1 MTRSG
6 RLYRDGIAAFA
17 LLALT
22 ALFAAILN
30 NRPQAILSGDFNVV
44 DGDSLLRNGERLR
57 LLGIDAPEY
66 RQQCERDGGAWP
78 CGRQA
83 RTLLVKLL
91 QGGSAECRGNARER
105 YDRLLVTCRMNGAD
119 LNGEMVRRGMAVS
132 FGSYRSEESEARV
145 AQAGMWAG
153 SFERPQEFRRAQQ
166 AQQAQGSDPLKKA
179 ADFIRHLAGWD

>member
-1 MTRSG
+1 VTRSG

-44 DGDSLLRNGERLR
+44 DGDSPLRNGERLR

-78 CGRQA
+78 CGQQA
-83 RTLLVKLL
+83 RASLVKFL
-91 QGGSAECRGNARER
+91 QGGLPECRGNDRDR
-105 YDRLLVTCRMNGAD
+105 YDRRLVTCRMNGGD

-132 FGSYRSEESEARV
+132 FGSYGSEEIEARV
-145 AQAGMWAG
+145 TQAGMWAG
-153 SFERPQEFRRAQQ
+153 SFERPQEFRREQE
-166 AQQAQGSDPLKKA
+166 AQQAQGSGLLKKE
-179 ADFIRHLAGWD
+179 ADFIRHLAGLD

>member
-17 LLALT
+17 RLALT

-44 DGDSLLRNGERLR
+44 DGDSPLRNGERLR
-57 LLGIDAPEY
+57 LRGIDPPEY

-78 CGRQA
+78 CGQQA
-83 RTLLVKLL
+83 RASLVKLL
-91 QGGSAECRGNARER
+91 QGGSAECRGNDRDR

-153 SFERPQEFRRAQQ
+153 SFERPQEFRREQEV
-166 AQQAQGSDPLKKA
+166 QQAQGSDPLKKE
-179 ADFIRHLAGWD
+179 ADFIRYLAGLD